1 VPGRRLVSVHAPEA
15 VLWHGESVVRGDER
29 LGHVTSGSIAPTLG
43 GSAALAWIHGE
54 PEGDWWGV
62 EVRGEVVPAAVRAA
76 PFYDPRGARLRS

>member
-54 PEGDWWGV
+54 PEGDGWGV